1 MNIAKRNRTDPAIV
15 AYGLYM
21 YFSSR
26 SYRFGCKS
34 LEPIT
39 KRSMYLYGNGCRSI
53 PNHMIDSK

>member
-39 KRSMYLYGNGCRSI
+39 KRSMYLYGNDAEVFLI
-53 PNHMIDSK
+53 I